1 MRRTTTL
8 TVATL
13 LGLTLLAPT
22 TSASAAGETCR
33 GEAATIVGNGP
44 TVTGTEGRDVI
55 VSASAGVIAALGGD
69 DLICVAV
76 TRTNSN
82 VLSVDAGAGNDTVD
96 TTAMTDDGYYIT
108 TTLGAGADTFAGGR
122 ANDTVHGGERDEPR
136 ADTERD
142 VVDTAEGND
151 AVITGSVGAAN
162 RDSVTLGA
170 GRDFLYLGSPAV
182 ASDAVLDGGVGEDSM
197 RLEAGSGDLALDM
210 VQGTFTT
217 AHGAAR
223 FTAFEFTTL
232 DVGTGTVTYRGTEGP
247 DIVTVRPIAGVPT
260 LDVVTG
266 GGDDDVTLEPAA
278 LAPGSRIDTGAGGDT
293 LVTATDTGRL
303 ALDLPARRLTVGAV
317 DAVAVGIED
326 AFLMAPEVVMVG
338 DDGDNQ
344 LSWTGCDANL
354 RGGLGDDAL
363 AQRYDY
369 LFETYEFRC
378 LGEVSLNGGEGRD
391 SLRGSIGEDLL
402 IGDRGHD
409 TIEGRGSAD
418 RIRGSRGNDKADG
431 GEGRDQVSGG
441 AGDDVVNGRAGD
453 DVLLGGPGRDRVDGS
468 NGRDRCLAEHKQRCE
483 R

>member
-1 MRRTTTL
+1 M
-8 TVATL
+8 
-13 LGLTLLAPT
+13 
-22 TSASAAGETCR
+22 
-33 GEAATIVGNGP
+33 
-44 TVTGTEGRDVI
+44 I
-55 VSASAGVIAALGGD
+55 VSASTGAIAALGGD

-96 TTAMTDDGYYIT
+96 TTAMRDDGYYIT

-122 ANDTVHGGERDEPR
+122 AND
-136 ADTERD
+136 
-142 VVDTAEGND
+142 
-151 AVITGSVGAAN
+151 
-162 RDSVTLGA
+162 
-170 GRDFLYLGSPAV
+170 
-182 ASDAVLDGGVGEDSM
+182 GGVGEGSM
-197 RLEAGSGDLALDM
+197 RLEAGSGDLAVDM

-217 AHGAAR
+217 EHGAAR

-247 DIVTVRPIAGVPT
+247 DIVTVRPITGVPT

-363 AQRYDY
+363 AQRHDH

-378 LGEVSLNGGEGRD
+378 LGEVSLN
-391 SLRGSIGEDLL
+391 
-402 IGDRGHD
+402 
-409 TIEGRGSAD
+409 
-418 RIRGSRGNDKADG
+418 GSRGNDKADG

-441 AGDDVVNGRAGD
+441 AGDDGVNGRAGH

-468 NGRDRCLAEHKQRCE
+468 DGRDRCVAERKQRCE